1 MEEIKPTPEQ
11 IAKLELDALKYERNR
26 LLSLC
31 DWTQLADVVL
41 SNEAKQAWGQYR
53 QQLRDLPTLY
63 SRASQAVW
71 PKAPE

>member
-11 IAKLELDALKYERNR
+11 IAKLELDALKFERNR

-41 SNEAKQAWGQYR
+41 SDEAKQAWNQYR
-53 QQLRDLPTLY
+53 QQLRDLPLQYQT
-63 SRASQAVW
+63 ASEAVW
-71 PKAPE
+71 PKVPE